1 MKINFNI
8 LVLFFVFNNCTGQ
21 FNSDNWKNASS
32 AIESRENIRKNMVQ
46 DLMDNHLKES
56 MTKEQIL
63 EMLGT
68 PNNSSTENRVD
79 RKVAKTLPDSL
90 SAKKIVKLPKQDQ
103 ANRIE
108 ELAKWRKAH
117 AETMD
122 LFIYNIGWA
131 EMDPVFLYVRFED
144 SKVIDYWTGK

>member
-1 MKINFNI
+1 
-8 LVLFFVFNNCTGQ
+8 
-21 FNSDNWKNASS
+21 
-32 AIESRENIRKNMVQ
+32 MVQ

-90 SAKKIVKLPKQDQ
+90 SAKTIVKLSKQDQ

-144 SKVIDYWTGK
+144 SKVIDYWKGK